1 MHKVFPYIALFT
13 GFVVFSGCKKKVPDA
28 TKDNTV
34 VTITFH
40 SPVTGD
46 TWQKGTETHIEAII
60 DADAMMGGWTTLI
73 MNADKSDTIDI
84 HTEYYEQ
91 TQYLAHYHWVPP
103 SDTPDTLSIS
113 VLALDKQGDVL
124 KEGSTSVKCN

>member
-1 MHKVFPYIALFT
+1 MKIVSTIVSFLIAIT
-13 GFVVFSGCKKKVPDA
+13 ITGCKKKVPDA
-28 TKDNTV
+28 TKENTV

-46 TWQKGTETHIEAII
+46 IWQKGSETHIEAII

-73 MNADKSDTIDI
+73 MNADKSDTIDVY
-84 HTEYYEQ
+84 TEYYEQ

-103 SDTPDTLSIS
+103 SDTPDTLMIA
-113 VLALDKQGDVL
+113 VQALDKQGALL
-124 KEGSTSVKCN
+124 KEGLTSVICN